1 MASSPNSDA
10 VSARIVKH
18 NPTAPAVKATK
29 RAQRAKTPVADI
41 EASGSG
47 DQARVSGSQQEAAAA
62 RQSAQDEEQPSVNG
76 SAVAKVENSV
86 IRGALGAAS
95 HSTAAAATIKRA
107 KEAAAPGHS
116 HGTTGKPCTAG
127 MPGTAGITGTAG
139 TRSKAATAGQLSTAL
154 NAGQSHGTFLAI
166 QEPVRAT
173 DPRAENVPKAPD
185 TAAAMDLAVPV
196 KQTSANTDPP
206 HQTGALAHPPQGPP
220 SSSSPSAA
228 SGAAPNSLGPTTAAL
243 AASIRHDA
251 PAPTGVSL
259 ASPPDASAVHKAESA
274 KTTAAAQEA
283 TAPPARCGVH
293 GMTAPVEGAIR
304 KHAEPAQ
311 GFCVQQEG
319 PAEMTAAA
327 AASAEATRAAA
338 PARGDAGALA
348 DQAAAFQVNG
358 PELQCMHDMLE
369 KYYVWHHRKRRK

>member
-10 VSARIVKH
+10 VSARKAKH

-127 MPGTAGITGTAG
+127 MPGTAGITGT
-139 TRSKAATAGQLSTAL
+139 RSKAATAGQLSTAL

-196 KQTSANTDPP
+196 KQTSANADPP

-228 SGAAPNSLGPTTAAL
+228 SGAAPNSFGPTTAAL
-243 AASIRHDA
+243 AASSRHDA
-251 PAPTGVSL
+251 PAPTGVNL

-283 TAPPARCGVH
+283 TAPPARCGV
-293 GMTAPVEGAIR
+293 TVPVESAIR
-304 KHAEPAQ
+304 NHSEPSQ
-311 GFCVQQEG
+311 GFCAQQEG

-338 PARGDAGALA
+338 LASGDAGALA

-358 PELQCMHDMLE
+358 PELQGMHDVLE
-369 KYYVWHHRKRRK
+369 LYYVCHHRKRRKEKSTRR